1 MEGTSQ
7 SDTVLEVCSVDLEF
21 AGPWLDVILLR
32 FSEAQ

>member
-7 SDTVLEVCSVDLEF
+7 SDTASEVCSFDLEF

-32 FSEAQ
+32 FSPAQ